1 MSKKT
6 RKGEVGQ
13 PRCYETVMVID
24 PQLGDDVVKSIVD
37 KVKEIL
43 TNSDAKILKVEEQ
56 GKRKL
61 AYPIQKRTY
70 GIYVTIDF
78 EHLGSVIRTL
88 TDHYHITEGILRY
101 LTLIVDSRLRA
112 QRAKAEAAPPPE
124 TREEALAI

>member
-6 RKGEVGQ
+6 RRGEPGQ
-13 PRCYETVMVID
+13 PRFYETVIVID

-43 TNSDAKILKVEEQ
+43 TSQDAKIVKVEEQ

-61 AYPIQKRTY
+61 AYPIQKKTY
-70 GIYVTIDF
+70 GVYISIEF
-78 EHLGSVIRTL
+78 EHLGSVIKTL
-88 TDHYHITEGILRY
+88 TDHYHITEGILRH

-112 QRAKAEAAPPPE
+112 QRAKAEAAESAEP
-124 TREEALAI
+124 REEALAI

>member
-6 RKGEVGQ
+6 RRGEPGQ

-24 PQLGDDVVKSIVD
+24 SQLSDDVVKSIVE

-43 TNSDAKILKVEEQ
+43 TTGEARILKVEEQ

-70 GIYVTIDF
+70 GVYVTIDF
-78 EHLGSVIRTL
+78 EHTGSVIKTL
-88 TDHYHITEGILRY
+88 TDHYHITEGILRH
-101 LTLIVDSRLRA
+101 LTLIVDSRLRT
-112 QRAKAEAAPPPE
+112 QRAKAETAPPAE